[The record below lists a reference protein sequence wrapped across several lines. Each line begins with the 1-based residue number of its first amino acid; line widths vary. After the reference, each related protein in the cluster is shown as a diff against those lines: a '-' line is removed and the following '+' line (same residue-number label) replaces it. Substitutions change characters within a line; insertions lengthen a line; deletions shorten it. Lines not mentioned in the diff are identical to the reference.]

1 MTEAENRAIAPREG
15 RRFTFLHNGVAFF
28 PGVGAQLHFASKSDD
43 TLTLPGMP
51 QGMFAA
57 NDAVVCKYNGSTVF
71 SGNVSRIID
80 RAGRGSDRVCDITV
94 SGPWAKLNRLVFRQQ
109 WSTKTADGKG
119 ATYLFSR
126 VVLNKAVT
134 GESLDMSAQLREILA
149 FGAAKCGYA
158 VGTVAAGATILPPD
172 DTRDLTCASAI
183 QRVLRFHPKVVVS
196 VDYAGTKPAININT
210 PLEIE
215 APYIASVPM
224 TARERE
230 INASAIACVDVQT
243 NNVTEINGGEI
254 NTAGHQ
260 VYPPDADT
268 AALDCLHVYI
278 PLARG
283 SGSNSFEKCTL
294 ETEDMPSYVGHPK
307 FWLDKH
313 PRLANVA
320 PSQIKITEATRTG
333 GYQYIARNSA
343 SELRKAN
350 IQFAHEVFKCKCTI
364 TTDDDVE
371 EDVYLSMEF
380 LTTNKKAGT
389 YTWSTGSSS
398 VAGESLPDGLAKAIY
413 EQRTQSQYLN
423 ETMTVRL
430 GDTWPKLGDY
440 VDGLYL
446 QQIDVDCAGELAT
459 LHFGQPDYL
468 SAEDM
473 RDLLNGFRGRAYSSV
488 QTIRE
493 NADDDEAAE
502 EIAGIPPLSSTEF
515 APGTKAKTTIK
526 SASGGGIIS
535 LDSAS
540 LENGDEA
547 TIRKAKVIG
556 DDGGEREV
564 CILSTED
571 VDLTAAKSVNGLNGK
586 VKIIG
591 GKGVAVSVDGQS
603 IKITAD
609 ADKDGDDDQA
619 EEADD
624 PCAHDPSGAAGGV
637 SADDGAGDGLAFG
650 GGGGVAGGGAGGGVP
665 ADDAGGGHTGDDN
678 CNCN

>member
-1 MTEAENRAIAPREG
+1 MTARTG
-15 RRFTFLHNGVAFF
+15 RNFRLFKGGVEFH
-28 PGVGAQLHFASKSDD
+28 PGDGAALHFASKAAD
-43 TLTLPGMP
+43 TLTLPELPAGTLSRGD
-51 QGMFAA
+51 QVRVEYAA
-57 NDAVVCKYNGSTVF
+57 DGQSYSTVF
-71 SGNVSRIID
+71 RGTVERIV
-80 RAGRGSDRVCDITV
+80 RRRGRGDLATEEVTV
-94 SGPWAKLNRLVFRQQ
+94 SGPWAAMNRLVFRQK
-109 WSTKTADGKG
+109 WATKSADG
-119 ATYLFSR
+119 TPSTFLFSR
-126 VVLNKAVT
+126 VVLNRSVT
-134 GESLDMSAQLREILA
+134 GDAFTIDQQIREILDY
-149 FGAAKCGYA
+149 AAQKCGFS
-158 VGTVAAGATILPPD
+158 VGTIAADTARLPAD
-172 DTRDLTCASAI
+172 DTRDLTCASALL
-183 QRVLRFHPKVVVS
+183 RELRFHPRTVCRF
-196 VDYAGTKPAININT
+196 DYAPAT
-210 PLEIE
+210 PVL
-215 APYIASVPM
+215 SVSTPAENAEDAAYVATIPKTSREYEM
-224 TARERE
+224 NAHPITA
-230 INASAIACVDVQT
+230 VDIQT
-243 NNVTEINGGEI
+243 NDVDLVAGGVNVS
-254 NTAGHQ
+254 AAAHQ
-260 VYPPDADT
+260 VYPANADT
-268 AALDCLHVYI
+268 TGLDVLHVYI

-283 SGSNSFEKCTL
+283 SGSTSYESIEL
-294 ETEDMPSYVGHPK
+294 ETEDMPSYVGHPG
-307 FWLDKH
+307 FWKEKH

-320 PSQIKITEATRTG
+320 ISQIRISEATRTG

-364 TTDDDVE
+364 TTEDDVE
-371 EDVYLSMEF
+371 EDIFLTMEF
-380 LTTNKKAGT
+380 LTCNRRGGT
-389 YTWSTGSSS
+389 ITWQTGSSS
-398 VAGESLPDGLAKAIY
+398 MAGETLPDGLAEAIY
-413 EQRTQSQYLN
+413 RQRTQSAFLN
-423 ETMTVRL
+423 EWMTVRL
-430 GDTWPKLGDY
+430 GARLPHLGDMA
-440 VDGLYL
+440 DGLML
-446 QQIDVDCAGELAT
+446 QEFDVDLAALTAT

-526 SASGGGIIS
+526 SASSGGIIS

-540 LENGDEA
+540 LENGDKA

-637 SADDGAGDGLAFG
+637 PADDGSGDGHIF
-650 GGGGVAGGGAGGGVP
+650 GGGGVADGGAGGGVP